1 MTITQIA
8 LVKESWQQVALL
20 DAVVVGGLFYTRL
33 LEFNPALRPLFKS
46 PVPEQSKKLV
56 QMISYVIARLDAL
69 DTVMHDIQK
78 LAQRHVRYGV
88 EPKHYDLVGEA
99 LIWTLRKGLAGAWNE
114 TLEAAW
120 VTCYRLLATAM
131 IDASQEA
138 ELA

>member
-8 LVKESWQQVALL
+8 LIKNSWQQVALL
-20 DAVVVGGLFYTRL
+20 DAVTVGGLFYTRL
-33 LEFNPALRPLFKS
+33 LECNPALRPLFRS

-88 EPKHYDLVGEA
+88 EPKHYDMVGEA
-99 LIWTLRKGLAGAWNE
+99 LIWTLQKGLPGAWNNELE
-114 TLEAAW
+114 TAW
-120 VTCYRLLATAM
+120 IQCYSLLAAAM

>member
-33 LEFNPALRPLFKS
+33 LEFNPDLRPLFKS

-56 QMISYVIARLDAL
+56 QMISYVIARLDTL

-99 LIWTLRKGLAGAWNE
+99 LIWTLQKGLAGTWNE
-114 TLEAAW
+114 ALEAAW